1 MMEDVLPQRLTVTLT
16 IMLASAPTRL
26 VLTAMA
32 LLACPLAVR
41 AQVSH
46 PPAPPPAQKSTPAPI
61 QKHQRPTPPRP
72 TGQHLAEW
80 MNEHRSL
87 TPEQQQQALEHEP
100 GFNSLPPA
108 TQQRLRDRLKQLDAM
123 PPDKQKHIIDRNEAM
138 EHMTPEQR
146 GEVRSA
152 MQQLAAL
159 PPDQRRYVARTFR
172 GLRELSPEQ
181 RQNVLSSERFSTL
194 TDAQRSTLN
203 SLMKVEPL
211 LPPPYDAA
219 AGNTPPPSHP

>member
-1 MMEDVLPQRLTVTLT
+1 MLPLGT
-16 IMLASAPTRL
+16 IRGVFLLSSVAAAPYL
-26 VLTAMA
+26 SLH
-32 LLACPLAVR
+32 
-41 AQVSH
+41 AQATH
-46 PPAPPPAQKSTPAPI
+46 PSQKSTLAPI
-61 QKHQRPTPPRP
+61 QRHQHPNAPRP
-72 TGQHLAEW
+72 SGEHLAEW
-80 MNEHRSL
+80 MNTHRTL
-87 TPEQQQQALEHEP
+87 TPEQQQQALEREP

-123 PPDKQKHIIDRNEAM
+123 PPEKQKHIIDRNEAM

-146 GEVRSA
+146 VEVRGA

-172 GLRELSPEQ
+172 GLRELPPEQ
-181 RQNVLSSERFSTL
+181 RQNVLNSERFNTL

-219 AGNTPPPSHP
+219 ANAPPPAPRP